1 MFPLLKYPSYNIRLK
16 QNSKNEL
23 FVFDG
28 IRKKWLA
35 LSPEEW
41 VRQHVIN
48 YLIEVKKYPA
58 SLISLEKEIEL
69 NNTKRRCDIVVYTKE
84 LKPFIVI
91 ECKSSDIELS
101 QAVLD
106 QVLRYN
112 LVLSVPYIMITNG
125 LSDAVYQI
133 DSRIDELPIYTK

>member
-35 LSPEEW
+35 LTPEEW

-84 LKPFIVI
+84 LKPLIVV
-91 ECKSSDIELS
+91 ECKASEIELS

-106 QVLRYN
+106 QALRYN

-125 LSDAVYQI
+125 LNDAVYHLQEKVN
-133 DSRIDELPIYTK
+133 DLPNYH